1 MAAAPKSDSAP
12 APSTAPER
20 KDSGRSLR
28 GRARFNPR
36 IAAFTICLVLAIL
49 GGIAGLVLAR
59 PAPFVVAMILL
70 IAGAAPMLLWE
81 MQRQPLQRIPASK
94 AEAESALRRVF
105 EVSLDAISVNR
116 LTDGMFL
123 EANPEFERITGYS
136 ERELLGHTV
145 GELGLWTTV
154 DDHRDYL
161 RRLDS
166 ERSVRNAEITFRRRD
181 GSRVPG
187 LMSSVV
193 VDLNNELCVVSVV
206 RDVSDWKRTEEE
218 LREAHR
224 ALSAQ
229 VEALRENRRSLH
241 ESETLIRKVF
251 EASLDTIAIQRL
263 SDRAFIDVNPAFERH
278 TGISRE
284 QALSKGLDEHQ
295 LWVDPVRREEF
306 FRLLR
311 EQGFVRDW
319 EEDFRVRDGQIEPH
333 LVSAVVVEMHGVPHF
348 IMAVR
353 DIARFKRNERA
364 LIAAHEEMSA
374 QVEALRA
381 NQQRL
386 TTEIVERAL
395 AEKRL
400 RESEA
405 KLRKVFDASLDAVS
419 IRRIRDDRL
428 LDVNRELVRAFGYS
442 REELLSRPMSE
453 LHLWNDSARRAAFY
467 REVRAHGQVRNF
479 ESEYRTK
486 DGQIVPCVVSGVILE
501 LDGEPCIVVV
511 TRDNRPFKQAE
522 SELIA
527 VREALT
533 SQVQALRESQ
543 RQLQTEIVRHQEVIA
558 QREQAERRARRSEA
572 TLRQIFDTSLDALT
586 VSRMRDGALID
597 FNQEFLHLTGFSR
610 EQVIGK
616 TLKEL
621 GLRGEHHRTRELVET
636 LQTRGFIRNWTDNY
650 RIGEGDWM
658 PMLVSAAIVDID
670 GEACAV
676 VDARDIREIRKTERE
691 LIEARE
697 ALSAQ
702 VEALRESQIR
712 LQNEVAE
719 RERVMAQ
726 RQAAQQMVRESE
738 AKLRKI
744 FDTSIDAISIRR
756 LRDDRYI
763 DVNPEFLRLTGYS
776 RGEVIGRTLD
786 DLDLRA
792 DELKPVFVAA
802 LQANGYVRNME
813 GKLRRRDRSIVP
825 IMTSGVL
832 LELGGEQCI
841 VAITRDV
848 TQAKRAEAELIAA
861 REAALKASQA
871 KSDFLSSMSHEIRTP
886 MNAILGME
894 QLLWE
899 TPLSLDQ
906 RRYLETMRA
915 NGDALL
921 SLIDNILDLARVES
935 GQLILERVSFELDE
949 LVERAVETLCI
960 RAHEKGLELVAR
972 IAPDVPLGLE
982 GDPLRLRQIVINLL
996 GNAIK
1001 FTNRGEVL
1009 LNVECVPAPPGGRT
1023 PPQAVWL
1030 RFAVSDTGIGI
1041 PAEKLTTVFS
1051 SFTQADSSITRQFGG
1066 TGLGLAIVK
1075 RLVEFHGGEV
1085 QVKSQPG
1092 VGSTFSFTL
1101 PVFVSPVQAAKESSS
1116 KTNFSGRRVLV
1127 VDDTEMNRRVTWE
1140 ILTPCGATV
1149 DQAADAHTALDMI
1162 DRARARATPYDLVLL
1177 DSRIPGSSSFE
1188 VVTRM
1193 KSIAPHGAGGPFS
1206 STGQTPERV
1215 VLMLASDDLASSLQ
1229 AMRELGLTTYIVKPI
1244 RRRDLLEATSAAV
1257 GPIGPSLAVKTVPA
1271 FGAPAAGPTA
1281 PVRILLA
1288 EDSSDNRMLIA
1299 AYLKGGDYQI
1309 DEAENGEMA
1318 INMFKAAKYD
1328 VVLMDIQMPIVDGY
1342 TAVRGIRQWEAEQKR
1357 ARTPIIALTASAMNE
1372 AVQRSLQ
1379 VGCDSHVSKPVKRA
1393 TLIEAVRQATA
1404 GLRDATPAI
1413 REIASNGSNGIE
1425 RPGASDRIIVRVD
1438 ADLRDLIPDY
1448 LVHKRTDSIALSVA
1462 VEQGDFTIIG
1472 ALGHRMK
1479 GDGTSYGFDQ
1489 ITEIGAGLMDAVR
1502 REDLVKARRLAAS
1515 FADYLARVEVV
1526 FKPEDTNA

>member
-12 APSTAPER
+12 APSIAPGR

-28 GRARFNPR
+28 GCMRFNPR
-36 IAAFTICLVLAIL
+36 IAAFTICLVLAML
-49 GGIAGLVLAR
+49 SGIAGLVLTR
-59 PAPFVVAMILL
+59 LAPFVVAMILL

-81 MQRQPLQRIPASK
+81 MRRQTLPGTRESK
-94 AEAESALRRVF
+94 SEAESVLRRVF
-105 EVSLDAISVNR
+105 EVSLDAIAVNR
-116 LTDGMFL
+116 LSDGMFV

-187 LMSSVV
+187 VMSSVV

-229 VEALRENRRSLH
+229 VEALRENQRSLH

-263 SDRAFIDVNPAFERH
+263 SDRASIDVNPAFERH

-284 QALSKGLDEHQ
+284 QALSKSLDEHQ
-295 LWVDPVRREEF
+295 LWVDPVRREQF
-306 FRLLR
+306 FQLLR

-319 EEDFRVRDGQIEPH
+319 EEDFRVRDGQIGPH
-333 LVSAVVVEMHGVPHF
+333 LVSAVVVEIHGVPHF
-348 IMAVR
+348 IIVVR

-364 LIAAHEEMSA
+364 LIAAHDEMAA

-381 NQQRL
+381 SQQQL
-386 TTEIVERAL
+386 TTEIAERAQV
-395 AEKRL
+395 EKRL

-405 KLRKVFDASLDAVS
+405 KLRKIFDASLDAVS
-419 IRRIRDDRL
+419 IRSIRDDRL

-442 REELLSRPMSE
+442 REELLSRPLSE

-467 REVRAHGQVRNF
+467 REIRARGQVRNF

-486 DGQIVPCVVSGVILE
+486 DGRIVPCVVSGVILE

-527 VREALT
+527 VREALA

-543 RQLQTEIVRHQEVIA
+543 RRLQTEIVQHQEVIA

-572 TLRQIFDTSLDALT
+572 TLRRIFDTSLDALT

-597 FNQEFLHLTGFSR
+597 CNREFLRLTGFTR

-621 GLRGEHHRTRELVET
+621 GLRGEHHRTRELVEA
-636 LQTRGFIRNWTDNY
+636 LQTQGFIRNWTDNY
-650 RIGEGDWM
+650 RMGAGGWM

-676 VDARDIREIRKTERE
+676 VDARDIREIRKTEQE

-712 LQNEVAE
+712 LQAEVAE

-726 RQAAQQMVRESE
+726 RQAAEQMVRESE

-813 GKLRRRDRSIVP
+813 GRLRRRDGSIVP

-841 VAITRDV
+841 VAITRDI

-906 RRYLETMRA
+906 RRYLEIMRA

-921 SLIDNILDLARVES
+921 SLIDNILDLAKVES
-935 GQLILERVSFELDE
+935 GQLILERTSFELDE
-949 LVERAVETLCI
+949 LVERAVETLGI
-960 RAHEKGLELVAR
+960 RAHQKGLELVAR

-982 GDPLRLRQIVINLL
+982 GDPLRLRQILINLL

-1009 LNVECVPAPPGGRT
+1009 VNVDSIAAPPGGRT

-1030 RFAVSDTGIGI
+1030 RFVVSDTGIGI
-1041 PAEKLTTVFS
+1041 PAEKLATVFS

-1085 QVKSQPG
+1085 QVESQLG

-1101 PVFVSPVQAAKESSS
+1101 PVFVRPVQAAKESSS
-1116 KTNFSGRRVLV
+1116 KANFSGRRVLV
-1127 VDDTEMNRRVTWE
+1127 VDDTEMNRRVTRE
-1140 ILTPCGATV
+1140 ILTPCGAIV
-1149 DQAADAHTALDMI
+1149 DEAADAQPALEMI
-1162 DRARARATPYDLVLL
+1162 DRARARAAPYDLVLL
-1177 DSRIPGSSSFE
+1177 DSRMPGSSSFE

-1193 KSIAPHGAGGPFS
+1193 KSMVPRGAAGPLS
-1206 STGQTPERV
+1206 SIGQTPERV
-1215 VLMLASDDLASSLQ
+1215 VLMLALDDLASSLQ

-1244 RRRDLLEATSAAV
+1244 RRRDLLEATNAAI
-1257 GPIGPSLAVKTVPA
+1257 GPIGPSLAVKTAPA
-1271 FGAPAAGPTA
+1271 FGVPAASPTT

-1299 AYLKGGDYQI
+1299 AYLKGGNYQI

-1342 TAVRGIRQWEAEQKR
+1342 TAVRGIRQWEAEQNR

-1393 TLIEAVRQATA
+1393 TLIEAIRQATEGA
-1404 GLRDATPAI
+1404 KNATPSSC
-1413 REIASNGSNGIE
+1413 EVSGNGPNGIE
-1425 RPGASDRIIVRVD
+1425 RATASDRIVVQVD

-1448 LVHKRTDSIALSVA
+1448 LVHKHTDSIALGAA
-1462 VEQGDFTIIG
+1462 VEQGNFAIIG

-1479 GDGTSYGFDQ
+1479 GDGASYG
-1489 ITEIGAGLMDAVR
+1489 
-1502 REDLVKARRLAAS
+1502 
-1515 FADYLARVEVV
+1515 
-1526 FKPEDTNA
+1526 